1 MRKTITDYFGGLNK
15 NMNCAFSLRWMT
27 LRERL
32 SLNYKKVL
40 KNLFLNEL
48 FGFKTKFEK
57 LVSKSYANSI
67 VHIEKLEKEIKNK
80 NQITNDLL
88 ASLENLTR
96 YPNRNL
102 VINNAVTSS
111 RLETLPQINQLG
123 NSFKKEK
130 NQ

>member
-1 MRKTITDYFGGLNK
+1 
-15 NMNCAFSLRWMT
+15 MT

-40 KNLFLNEL
+40 KNLFLKEL
-48 FGFKTKFEK
+48 FCFKTKFEK

-96 YPNRNL
+96 YPNRNV
-102 VINNAVTSS
+102 VINNTVTSS

-123 NSFKKEK
+123 NSFKKGK